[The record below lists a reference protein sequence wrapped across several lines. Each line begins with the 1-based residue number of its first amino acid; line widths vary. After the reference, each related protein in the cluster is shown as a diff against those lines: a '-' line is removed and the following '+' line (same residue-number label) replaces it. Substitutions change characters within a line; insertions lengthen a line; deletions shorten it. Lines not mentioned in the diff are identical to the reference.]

1 MKVVQINAVC
11 GYGSTGKICVGISRV
26 LCEQGIENY
35 ILYCSGSSDY
45 PLGIKC
51 SGPLPKLQALRSRIL
66 GNYGFNSRRT
76 TRMLIRELERIGPD
90 VVHLHN
96 LHGHNCDLEML
107 MEYFREKKTKLV
119 WTFHDCWAFTAY
131 CPHFVMA
138 GCEKWRTGCHRCSQ
152 RRTFSWFFDR
162 SRWLYEKKK
171 QAFSGL
177 DLTIVTPSRWL
188 AGLVKESFL
197 KDYLV
202 VVVNNGIDL
211 DVFKPTPSDFRAKHG
226 IREDQFL
233 LLGVAIGW
241 HPRKGAD
248 VFVRLAKRL
257 APERFRI
264 VMVGT
269 DDETDKQLPDNIISI
284 HRTANQ
290 AELAEIYTAADL
302 FVNPTREEV
311 FGLVNVE
318 SLACG
323 TPVLTYRTGGSPEC
337 IDDKCGSVVDCDD
350 EEALYREIIRICGKT
365 PFTLSSCLN
374 RAGQFDEDAKY
385 CEYMQLYVNSWNRL
399 SGIDC
404 VGDIM

>member
-11 GYGSTGKICVGISRV
+11 GFGSTGKICVGISKV
-26 LCEQGIENY
+26 LCSQGIENY
-35 ILYCSGSSDY
+35 ILYNSGCSDR

-51 SGPLPKLQALRSRIL
+51 AEPLPKVQALRSRIL
-66 GNYGFNSRRT
+66 GNYGFNSRIS
-76 TRMLIRELERIGPD
+76 TRKLIRELQRIAPD

-107 MEYFREKKTKLV
+107 MAYFRETKTKLV

-138 GCEKWRTGCHRCSQ
+138 GCEKWKTGCHHCSQ

-162 SRWLYEKKK
+162 SSWLFEKKK
-171 QAFSGL
+171 RAFSGL
-177 DLTIVTPSRWL
+177 DMTIVTPSEWL

-197 KDYLV
+197 KEYPV

-211 DVFKPTPSDFRAKHG
+211 NVFKPTPSDFRQNHG
-226 IREDQFL
+226 IREDQVL

-248 VFVRLAKRL
+248 VFMRLARRL
-257 APERFRI
+257 DTDRFRI

-269 DDETDKQLPDNIISI
+269 DDKIDRQLPENIISI

-290 AELAEIYTAADL
+290 AELAQIYTAADL
-302 FVNPTREEV
+302 FVNPTREDT
-311 FGLVNVE
+311 FPTVNME

-323 TPVLTYRTGGSPEC
+323 TPVLTYSTGGSPE
-337 IDDKCGSVVDCDD
+337 ILDDKTGMVVDCDD
-350 EEALYREIIRICGKT
+350 EEALYDAIMRIGHEQPFSWTDCRSRGLSYDENRKFREY
-365 PFTLSSCLN
+365 S
-374 RAGQFDEDAKY
+374 A
-385 CEYMQLYVNSWNRL
+385 LYESILLKMRQ
-399 SGIDC
+399 
-404 VGDIM
+404 

>member
-11 GYGSTGKICVGISRV
+11 GFGSTGKICVGISKV
-26 LCEQGIENY
+26 LCSQGIENY
-35 ILYCSGSSDY
+35 ILYNSGCSDR

-51 SGPLPKLQALRSRIL
+51 AEPLPKVQALRSRIL
-66 GNYGFNSRRT
+66 GNYGFNSRIS
-76 TRMLIRELERIGPD
+76 TRKLIRELQRIAPD

-107 MEYFREKKTKLV
+107 MAYFRETKTKLV

-138 GCEKWRTGCHRCSQ
+138 GCEKWKTGCHHCSQ

-162 SRWLYEKKK
+162 SSWLFEKKK
-171 QAFSGL
+171 RAFSGL
-177 DLTIVTPSRWL
+177 DMTIVTPSEWL

-197 KDYLV
+197 KEYPV

-211 DVFKPTPSDFRAKHG
+211 NVFKPTPSDFRQNHG
-226 IREDQFL
+226 IREDQVL

-248 VFVRLAKRL
+248 VFMRLARRL
-257 APERFRI
+257 DPDRFRI

-269 DDETDKQLPDNIISI
+269 DDQIDRQLPENIISI

-290 AELAEIYTAADL
+290 AELAQIYTAADL
-302 FVNPTREEV
+302 FVNPTREDT
-311 FGLVNVE
+311 FPTVNME

-323 TPVLTYRTGGSPEC
+323 TPVLTYCTGGSPE
-337 IDDKCGSVVDCDD
+337 ILDDKTGMVVDCDD
-350 EEALYREIIRICGKT
+350 EEALYDAIMRIGHEQPFSWTDCRSRGLSYDENRKFREY
-365 PFTLSSCLN
+365 S
-374 RAGQFDEDAKY
+374 A
-385 CEYMQLYVNSWNRL
+385 LYESILLKMRQ
-399 SGIDC
+399 
-404 VGDIM
+404 

>member
-11 GYGSTGKICVGISRV
+11 GYGSTGKICVGISKV
-26 LCEQGIENY
+26 LSARGIENY

-51 SGPLPKLQALRSRIL
+51 AEPFPKLQALRSRVL
-66 GNYGFNSRRT
+66 GNYGFNSHRT
-76 TRMLIRELERIGPD
+76 TLRLIEELERIGPD

-107 MEYFREKKTKLV
+107 MGYFREKKTRLV

-138 GCEKWRTGCHRCSQ
+138 GCDKWKTGCHHCSQ
-152 RRTFSWFFDR
+152 RRTFSWFVDR

-171 QAFSGL
+171 EVFSGL
-177 DLTIVTPSRWL
+177 DLTIVTPSKWL

-197 KDYLV
+197 KEYPV

-211 DVFKPTPSDFRAKHG
+211 EVFKPTPSGFRKRHQ

-248 VFVRLAKRL
+248 VFMRLARRL
-257 APERFRI
+257 DPDRFRI

-269 DDETDKQLPDNIISI
+269 DDDIDRQLPANIISI

-311 FGLVNVE
+311 LGLVNIE

-323 TPVLTYRTGGSPEC
+323 TPVLTFRTGGSPEC
-337 IDDKCGSVVDCDD
+337 ISEKTGRVVDCDD
-350 EEALYREIIRICGKT
+350 EDALFDEINRICFTRSFLLSDCLERAKIFDENMKYCDYVQLYRDIRHG
-365 PFTLSSCLN
+365 
-374 RAGQFDEDAKY
+374 
-385 CEYMQLYVNSWNRL
+385 
-399 SGIDC
+399 
-404 VGDIM
+404 